1 MRGKHGYNGAYF
13 TEPRR
18 ERRIGERIRA
28 VLSASRSVSRT
39 AYALGGKANG
49 GGENGGKSR
58 NGTGGEEPSRTERQ
72 YIPHEDAFEEADR
85 RALGKLSDDGARRG
99 ILSYIRVFSD
109 VRDRDRVQGILSD
122 DGDHRKSLGRR
133 RTFRVAVH
141 CARIHARGAE
151 HDRDQPAQTGV
162 LFPDPHHSGTFS
174 ERTAFPEI

>member
-58 NGTGGEEPSRTERQ
+58 NGTGGEEPSRTEGQ

-122 DGDHRKSLGRR
+122 DGASIRCS
-133 RTFRVAVH
+133 TFTTPRSTVSAIFWTH
-141 CARIHARGAE
+141 
-151 HDRDQPAQTGV
+151 T
-162 LFPDPHHSGTFS
+162 
-174 ERTAFPEI
+174 RTASVSGRGSWSAAPRWGFSRRSSTSFFC